1 MEKQPVTYDQ
11 MIHMFDTQQKAIFEI
26 NKSHTTAVNARTIS
40 EIDRVAE
47 KMDLMIKRQ
56 ATANNNIAKN
66 NKTTERVNR
75 IGVNLKWYAFGLI
88 GFIYAVCWIYDTFN
102 LQEIVTKLIYKI

>member
-26 NKSHTTAVNARTIS
+26 NKSHTTAINARTIS

-47 KMDLMIKRQ
+47 KMNLMLKRQ

-66 NKTTERVNR
+66 NKTTERVDR
-75 IGVNLKWYAFGLI
+75 INKNIKWYVLGLFG
-88 GFIYAVCWIYDTFN
+88 FMYSTCWIYNTFN
-102 LQEIVTKLIYKI
+102 LQDIILKLIYKI